1 MEAETD
7 YILRSNSSWIV
18 TLPLLLLLL
27 AVTSATATSKPLDV
41 TVDQL
46 VTMPEQFNGK
56 RVSVTGYFDTTV
68 HHGCDLRA
76 RRKRSDDP
84 RQYINIVIPDSAVP
98 GIRHLTHD
106 FTRVVRAHIVGR
118 FQYRY
123 VGPIKETPVSGDA
136 HVHRIVTIQTGFGWE
151 GLWDKQITKISDFR
165 VSAR

>member
-1 MEAETD
+1 M
-7 YILRSNSSWIV
+7 LR
-18 TLPLLLLLL
+18 LPLLSLLL
-27 AVTSATATSKPLDV
+27 ALTSAAATSEPLAV

-46 VTMPEQFNGK
+46 VATPEQFNGK

-84 RQYINIVIPDSAVP
+84 RQRINIVVPESAVP
-98 GIRHLTHD
+98 TVSRLTHD
-106 FTRVVRAHIVGR
+106 FTRVVRAHVVGT

-123 VGPIKETPVSGDA
+123 VGPIKETPVHGDPS
-136 HVHRIVTIQTGFGWE
+136 VQKIVIMQTGYGWE

-165 VSAR
+165 VFVR